1 MDEPPKPDAP
11 QPAGVQPAAGA
22 QPPASPPTGTQQPSS
37 KPSKSPA
44 GSKPPAGSKMS
55 RVRNI
60 GIVAHIDAG
69 KTTVS
74 ERFLFLSGRIHK
86 IGEVHDGEAQ
96 MDWMPQERERGITIT
111 AAATSFTWRN
121 FDIHLI
127 DTPGHV
133 DFTIEVERSLRVLDG
148 AVVVFDGVSG
158 VEPQSET
165 VWRQADKFRV
175 PRICFIN
182 KMDRAGADFAAAVT
196 EIRERLGARPVPIQ
210 LPIGAE
216 DRFTGVVDLV
226 QLRALT
232 FSGDEDEGP
241 VEEDIPA
248 AMADEVAAAREK
260 LIEAAADVD
269 DGIAAAFLEGQPI
282 EEATLKA
289 AIRRATIDCK
299 IVPVLAGAALRNKGV
314 QPLLDAVCD
323 YLPSPLEVPPIVGT
337 VPGTDEPATRPPDD
351 AAPFCA
357 LAFKVAMDEGRKA
370 VYLRIYSGVLKTGD
384 EVQNART
391 RRNEKVARLFS
402 VHANRRERIERAGA
416 GTIVVA
422 MGLKDAGT
430 GDTLAS
436 PKAPII
442 LERIDI
448 YEPVIARAIEPKTQA
463 EKEKLDFGLA
473 KMADEDPTFRWNED
487 AETGQTIIRGMGELH
502 LDIIVDRLRI
512 EYGVEA
518 NVGRPQVVH
527 RETLAKPA
535 DGEARFERTVED
547 ETLFGQARVHVAP
560 RPRGAGNELKMQ
572 LVRPAPTGNVKIVET
587 PPAILD
593 AAMEGARE
601 AMRSGPQGYPIEDIS
616 VTITGI
622 EYRPDASTP
631 AGEKAAVGEALRQA
645 WREAGTRLL
654 EPIMKVEITCPEAN
668 VGDVLGDLNARR
680 GQIEDV
686 GFRGQQRVIT
696 AKVPLRRM
704 FGYSTDL
711 RSATQG
717 RANYSMQFDSY
728 DAWE

>member
-1 MDEPPKPDAP
+1 MAAAPKAPPKI
-11 QPAGVQPAAGA
+11 
-22 QPPASPPTGTQQPSS
+22 TRT
-37 KPSKSPA
+37 
-44 GSKPPAGSKMS
+44 
-55 RVRNI
+55 RNI

-74 ERFLFLSGRIHK
+74 ERFLFYSGRIHK

-111 AAATSFTWRN
+111 AAATSLDWRN
-121 FDIHLI
+121 HDIHLI

-175 PRICFIN
+175 PRIAFIN
-182 KMDRAGADFAAAVT
+182 KMDRPGADFAGAVE
-196 EIRERLGARPVPIQ
+196 EIRTRLGARPVPIQ

-216 DRFTGVVDLV
+216 DKFVGVVDLV
-226 QLRALT
+226 RQRALY
-232 FSGDEDEGP
+232 FSGDEDEAP
-241 VEEDIPA
+241 REDDVPA
-248 AMADEVAAAREK
+248 AMAAEVAAAHEK
-260 LIEAAADVD
+260 VVEAAADID
-269 DGIAAAFLEGQPI
+269 DALANAFLEGQPI
-282 EEATLKA
+282 EEAALLA
-289 AIRRATIDCK
+289 ALRKGTIQCAM
-299 IVPVLAGAALRNKGV
+299 VPVLAGAALRNKGV

-323 YLPSPLEVPPIVGT
+323 YLPSPLDVPPIVGH
-337 VPGTDEPATRPPDD
+337 VPGTEEEITRPPDD
-351 AAPFCA
+351 AAPFSA
-357 LAFKVAMDEGRKA
+357 LAFKVAMDEGRKS
-370 VYLRIYSGVLKTGD
+370 VYLRIYSGVLRPGD

-402 VHANRRERIERAGA
+402 VHANRRERIERSGA
-416 GTIVVA
+416 GSIVVA
-422 MGLKDAGT
+422 MGLRDAGT
-430 GDTLAS
+430 GDTVCS

-463 EKEKLDFGLA
+463 EKEKLDFGLG
-473 KMADEDPTFRWNED
+473 KLADEDPTFRFGED
-487 AETGQTIIRGMGELH
+487 VETGQMIIRGMGELH
-502 LDIIVDRLRI
+502 LDIIVDRLRR

-518 NVGRPQVVH
+518 QVGRPQVVY

-535 DGEARFERTVED
+535 DTEARFERVVED

-560 RPRGAGNELKMQ
+560 RPRRAGNALRMEIP
-572 LVRPAPTGNVKIVET
+572 RPQQAAGAPRVAET
-587 PPAILD
+587 PQSILD

-601 AMRSGPQGYPIEDIS
+601 AMRSGPQGYPIEDIE
-616 VTITGI
+616 VVITGI

-631 AGEKAAVGEALRQA
+631 AGQKAAVGEALRQA
-645 WREAGTRLL
+645 WRDAGTRLL
-654 EPIMKVEITCPEAN
+654 EPIMRVEIICPEPN

-680 GQIEDV
+680 AQIEDV

-717 RANYSMQFDSY
+717 RATYSMQFETY

>member
-1 MDEPPKPDAP
+1 MASAPKPA
-11 QPAGVQPAAGA
+11 
-22 QPPASPPTGTQQPSS
+22 SS
-37 KPSKSPA
+37 KMA
-44 GSKPPAGSKMS
+44 

-74 ERFLFLSGRIHK
+74 ERFLFYSGRIHK
-86 IGEVHDGEAQ
+86 IGEVHEGEAT

-111 AAATSFTWRN
+111 AAATSFAWRN
-121 FDIHLI
+121 HEIHLI

-165 VWRQADKFRV
+165 VWRQADKFHV
-175 PRICFIN
+175 PRISFIN

-216 DRFTGVVDLV
+216 DRFTGVVDLIR
-226 QLRALT
+226 QKALY
-232 FSGDEDEGP
+232 FSGDENEGP
-241 VEEDIPA
+241 NEDVVPA

-260 LIEAAADVD
+260 VIEAAADVD
-269 DGIAAAFLEGQPI
+269 DEIANAFLEGKPI
-282 EEATLKA
+282 DEEALKA
-289 AIRRATIDCK
+289 AIRKATIAVK

-323 YLPSPLEVPPIVGT
+323 YLPSPLEVPPITGT
-337 VPGTDEPATRPPDD
+337 VPGSEQPATRPPED
-351 AAPFCA
+351 AAPFSA
-357 LAFKVAMDEGRKA
+357 LAFKVAMDEGRKI
-370 VYLRIYSGVLKTGD
+370 VYLRIYSGVLKPGD

-391 RRNEKVARLFS
+391 RRNEKVARLFG
-402 VHANRRERIERAGA
+402 VHADRRERIERAGA
-416 GTIVVA
+416 GSIVVA

-430 GDTLAS
+430 GDTLSA

-442 LERIDI
+442 FERIDI
-448 YEPVIARAIEPKTQA
+448 YEPVISRAIEPKTQA

-473 KMADEDPTFRWNED
+473 KLADEDPTFRFGED

-502 LDIIVDRLRI
+502 LDVIVDRLRV

-518 NVGRPQVVH
+518 TVGRPQVVY
-527 RETLAKPA
+527 RETLARPA
-535 DGEARFERTVED
+535 DGEARFERVVED
-547 ETLFGQARVHVAP
+547 ETLFGHARVHVAP
-560 RPRGAGNELKMQ
+560 RARHAGNELSMQ
-572 LVRPAPTGNVKIVET
+572 VPRPVQAPGAPKVAET
-587 PPAILD
+587 PQAILD

-601 AMRSGPQGYPIEDIS
+601 AMRSGPQGYPIEDIA

-622 EYRPDASTP
+622 EYRPDASSP
-631 AGEKAAVGEALRQA
+631 AGQRAAVGEALRQA
-645 WREAGTRLL
+645 FREAGTRLL

-704 FGYSTDL
+704 FGYATDL

-717 RANYSMQFDSY
+717 RANYTMQMDSY

>member
-1 MDEPPKPDAP
+1 MAAPPKI
-11 QPAGVQPAAGA
+11 
-22 QPPASPPTGTQQPSS
+22 T
-37 KPSKSPA
+37 
-44 GSKPPAGSKMS
+44 

-74 ERFLFLSGRIHK
+74 ERFLFHSGRIHK
-86 IGEVHDGEAQ
+86 LGEVHDGEAQ

-111 AAATSFTWRN
+111 AAATTIAWRG

-175 PRICFIN
+175 PRISFIN
-182 KMDRAGADFAAAVT
+182 KMDRPGADFPGAIE
-196 EIRERLGARPVPIQ
+196 EIRTRLGARPIPIQ

-216 DRFTGVVDLV
+216 DRFTGVVDLIRM
-226 QLRALT
+226 RALY
-232 FSGDEDEGP
+232 FSGDETEAP
-241 VEEDIPA
+241 REDDPPA

-260 LIEAAADVD
+260 VIEAAADFD
-269 DGIAAAFLEGQPI
+269 DAIANAFLEGQPI
-282 EEATLKA
+282 DEAALKA
-289 AIRRATIDCK
+289 ALRKGTIDCA

-323 YLPSPLEVPPIVGT
+323 YLPSPIEVPPIKGV
-337 VPGTDEPATRPPDD
+337 VPGTEEPASRPPEDS
-351 AAPFCA
+351 APFCA

-370 VYLRIYSGVLKTGD
+370 VYLRIYSGVLKPGD
-384 EVQNART
+384 EIQNART
-391 RRNEKVARLFS
+391 RRNEKIARLFS
-402 VHANRRERIERAGA
+402 VHANKRERIERAGA
-416 GTIVVA
+416 GSIVIA
-422 MGLKDAGT
+422 MGLRDAGT
-430 GDTLAS
+430 GDTLCS
-436 PKAPII
+436 PKAPIL

-463 EKEKLDFGLA
+463 EKEKLDFGLG
-473 KMADEDPTFRWNED
+473 KLADEDPTFRFGED
-487 AETGQTIIRGMGELH
+487 AETGQMIIRGMGELH
-502 LDIIVDRLRI
+502 LDILVDRLRR
-512 EYGVEA
+512 EYGVDA
-518 NVGRPQVVH
+518 NIGKPQVVY

-535 DGEARFERTVED
+535 DAEARFERVVDD
-547 ETLFGQARVHVAP
+547 ETLFGHAKVHVAP
-560 RPRGAGNELKMQ
+560 RPRASGNSLKMA
-572 LVRPAPTGNVKIVET
+572 LVKQPVVSGATKIPET
-587 PPAILD
+587 PQVILD

-601 AMRSGPQGYPIEDIS
+601 AMRSGPQGYPIEDIE
-616 VTITGI
+616 VAITGI
-622 EYRPDASTP
+622 EYRPDASTA

-654 EPIMKVEITCPEAN
+654 EPIMKVEVISPEPN

-680 GQIEDV
+680 AQIEDV
-686 GFRGQQRVIT
+686 GFRGQLRVII

-717 RANYSMQFDSY
+717 RATYSMQFETY